1 MLCQREEVI
10 KEKERGLHHKMMQLV
25 WIDIIIFFLIA
36 GAGVILSQRIYRQD
50 METETSNVF
59 EASFSNIENTLH
71 FVENIAFNIMNDKT
85 VKEALRAVN
94 QEREDRYALVD
105 DLYYRLITGSLVAN
119 DAVSIIVTDLEGRQY
134 ATGSLDYNLTEE
146 EQEKIRLLM
155 EERSSRTE
163 PVWLERGNGQELLYG
178 RELYDTPFGGHRP
191 LGMILIRV
199 NLDKMMAES
208 RQGSLAKG
216 NIVIFYHENLI
227 YAGDKRIFD
236 SPELLD
242 SVRKEKNGGSGRYF
256 RTEGESEFS
265 GITYLGYER
274 YKEMMTSTNTL
285 MIFFTAAILFI
296 LIASFLATARVV
308 HHITAPIAFLSKKMK
323 AVEEGDFSV
332 QIDRE
337 LLDTDIMEFEEL
349 AANFNLMTGEIGRLV
364 EDNYLRTI
372 KEKEYQIKVLQ
383 AQINPHFL
391 YNTLDA
397 INWLAMDSGRPEI
410 SSMVQSLATL
420 FREATKQQQYLI
432 PLREEL
438 TLLSCYVTIQKIRL
452 EERLEVAFTIPEE
465 CMDMKIPKLSLQPI
479 LENSVKYAAEVTMK
493 PCLIEIRARRKG
505 NRLILCIWDN
515 GPGIPEQ
522 ILAQIRERRV
532 PDNTGIG
539 LLNIE
544 DRIQMLGGTG
554 SGLKINSK
562 KGQGTWITL
571 CICQPGGEGS

>member
-256 RTEGESEFS
+256 RTEGESEFP

-323 AVEEGDFSV
+323 AVEKGDFSV

>member
-256 RTEGESEFS
+256 RTEGESEFP

>member
-1 MLCQREEVI
+1 
-10 KEKERGLHHKMMQLV
+10 MMQLV

-94 QEREDRYALVD
+94 QDREDRYPLVD

-119 DAVSIIVTDLEGRQY
+119 DAVSIIVTDQEGRQY
-134 ATGSLDYNLTEE
+134 ATGSLDDNLTDE
-146 EQEKIRLLM
+146 EQEKIRFLM

-163 PVWLERGNGQELLYG
+163 PVWIERGNGQELLYG
-178 RELYDTPFGGHRP
+178 REIYDTPFGGHNP

-216 NIVIFYHENLI
+216 NIVIFYKGTPI
-227 YAGDKRIFD
+227 YAGDKRIFG

-242 SVRKEKNGGSGRYF
+242 TVRKEKRGRSGRYF
-256 RTEGESEFS
+256 KAESEFF

-274 YKEMMTSTNTL
+274 YNEMMTSTNTL
-285 MIFFTAAILFI
+285 MIFFTTAILFI
-296 LIASFLATARVV
+296 LIVSFLATARVV
-308 HHITAPIAFLSKKMK
+308 HHITAPIAFLSRKMK
-323 AVEEGDFSV
+323 AVEQGDFSV
-332 QIDRE
+332 QIDRK
-337 LLDTDIMEFEEL
+337 LLDTDIREFEEL

-432 PLREEL
+432 PLSEEL
-438 TLLSCYVTIQKIRL
+438 ALLSCYVTIQKIRL
-452 EERLEVAFTIPEE
+452 EERLEVAFSIPEE
-465 CMDMKIPKLSLQPI
+465 CMNLKIPKLSLQPI

-493 PCLIEIRARRKG
+493 PCLIEIRARKKG
-505 NRLILCIWDN
+505 NRLILCVWDN
-515 GPGIPEQ
+515 GPGIPEP
-522 ILAQIRERRV
+522 ILTQIRERRV
-532 PDNTGIG
+532 PGNTGIG

-544 DRIQMLGGTG
+544 ERIQMLGEPG
-554 SGLKINSK
+554 SGLKIYSA
-562 KGQGTWITL
+562 KGRGTWITL
-571 CICQPGGEGS
+571 CICQPGGECS

>member
-1 MLCQREEVI
+1 
-10 KEKERGLHHKMMQLV
+10 MMQLV

-134 ATGSLDYNLTEE
+134 ATGSLNYNLTEE

-163 PVWLERGNGQELLYG
+163 PVWLERGNGQELYG

-256 RTEGESEFS
+256 RTEGESEFP

-554 SGLKINSK
+554 SGLKIYSK

-571 CICQPGGEGS
+571 CICQPGGECS

>member
-1 MLCQREEVI
+1 
-10 KEKERGLHHKMMQLV
+10 MMQLV

-146 EQEKIRLLM
+146 D
-155 EERSSRTE
+155 RSSRTE

-256 RTEGESEFS
+256 RTEGESEFP

-332 QIDRE
+332 QIDRD

-493 PCLIEIRARRKG
+493 PCLIEIRAKRKG

-554 SGLKINSK
+554 SGLKIYSK
-562 KGQGTWITL
+562 KGRGTWITL
-571 CICQPGGEGS
+571 CICQPGGESS

>member
-256 RTEGESEFS
+256 RTEGESEFP
-265 GITYLGYER
+265 GITDLGYER

-332 QIDRE
+332 QIDRD

-554 SGLKINSK
+554 SGLKIYSK

>member
-71 FVENIAFNIMNDKT
+71 FVENIAFNIMNDKP

-256 RTEGESEFS
+256 RTEGESEFP

-332 QIDRE
+332 QIDRD

-554 SGLKINSK
+554 SGLKIYSK

>member
-1 MLCQREEVI
+1 
-10 KEKERGLHHKMMQLV
+10 MMQLV
-25 WIDIIIFFLIA
+25 WIDVIIFFLIA
-36 GAGVILSQRIYRQD
+36 GTGVVLSQRIYRQN

-71 FVENIAFNIMNDKT
+71 FIENIAFNIMNDKT

-94 QEREDRYALVD
+94 QGREDRYPLVD

-134 ATGSLDYNLTEE
+134 ATGSLDDNLTAE
-146 EQEKIRLLM
+146 EQIKINALL

-163 PVWLERGNGQELLYG
+163 PVWLERGNGEELLYG
-178 RELYDTPFGGHRP
+178 RELYDTPFGGHSP

-216 NIVIFYHENLI
+216 NIVIFYKGSPI
-227 YAGDKRIFD
+227 YAGDKRVFA

-242 SVRKEKNGGSGRYF
+242 SVRKEEKSGGGRYF
-256 RTEGESEFS
+256 RAEGESEFP

-296 LIASFLATARVV
+296 LIVSFLATARVV
-308 HHITAPIAFLSKKMK
+308 HHITAPIAFLSKNMK
-323 AVEEGDFSV
+323 AVEKGDFSV
-332 QIDRE
+332 QIDKK

-372 KEKEYQIKVLQ
+372 REKEYQIKVLQ

-410 SSMVQSLATL
+410 SSMVQSLAML

-438 TLLSCYVTIQKIRL
+438 TLLSCYITIQKIRL
-452 EERLEVAFTIPEE
+452 EERLEVAISIPEE

-479 LENSVKYAAEVTMK
+479 LENSVKYAAEVTMN
-493 PCLIEIRARRKG
+493 PCLIEIRAKRRG
-505 NRLILCIWDN
+505 ECLILCIWDN
-515 GPGIPEQ
+515 GPGIPEKILTQ
-522 ILAQIRERRV
+522 IKERRV
-532 PDNTGIG
+532 LGNTGIG
-539 LLNIE
+539 LQNIE
-544 DRIQMLGGTG
+544 ERIQMLGGAG
-554 SGLKINSK
+554 SRLKIYSK
-562 KGQGTWITL
+562 KGRGTWITL

>member
-1 MLCQREEVI
+1 
-10 KEKERGLHHKMMQLV
+10 MMQLV

-94 QEREDRYALVD
+94 QDREDRYPLVD

-119 DAVSIIVTDLEGRQY
+119 DAVSIIVTDQEGRQY
-134 ATGSLDYNLTEE
+134 ATGSLDDNLTDE
-146 EQEKIRLLM
+146 EQEKIRFLM

-163 PVWLERGNGQELLYG
+163 PVWIERGNGQELLYG
-178 RELYDTPFGGHRP
+178 REIYDTPFGGHNP

-216 NIVIFYHENLI
+216 NIVIFYKGTPI
-227 YAGDKRIFD
+227 YAGDKRIFG

-242 SVRKEKNGGSGRYF
+242 TVRKEKRGRSGRYF
-256 RTEGESEFS
+256 KAESESEFS

-274 YKEMMTSTNTL
+274 YNEMMTSTNTL
-285 MIFFTAAILFI
+285 MIFFTTAILFI
-296 LIASFLATARVV
+296 LIVSFLATARVV
-308 HHITAPIAFLSKKMK
+308 HHITAPIAFLSRKMK
-323 AVEEGDFSV
+323 AVEQGDFSV
-332 QIDRE
+332 QIDRK
-337 LLDTDIMEFEEL
+337 LLDTDIREFEEL

-432 PLREEL
+432 PLSEEL
-438 TLLSCYVTIQKIRL
+438 ALLSCYVTIQKIRL
-452 EERLEVAFTIPEE
+452 EERL
-465 CMDMKIPKLSLQPI
+465 K
-479 LENSVKYAAEVTMK
+479 
-493 PCLIEIRARRKG
+493 RKF
-505 NRLILCIWDN
+505 RYL
-515 GPGIPEQ
+515 
-522 ILAQIRERRV
+522 
-532 PDNTGIG
+532 
-539 LLNIE
+539 
-544 DRIQMLGGTG
+544 
-554 SGLKINSK
+554 
-562 KGQGTWITL
+562 
-571 CICQPGGEGS
+571 

>member
-1 MLCQREEVI
+1 
-10 KEKERGLHHKMMQLV
+10 
-25 WIDIIIFFLIA
+25 
-36 GAGVILSQRIYRQD
+36 
-50 METETSNVF
+50 
-59 EASFSNIENTLH
+59 
-71 FVENIAFNIMNDKT
+71 
-85 VKEALRAVN
+85 
-94 QEREDRYALVD
+94 
-105 DLYYRLITGSLVAN
+105 
-119 DAVSIIVTDLEGRQY
+119 
-134 ATGSLDYNLTEE
+134 
-146 EQEKIRLLM
+146 
-155 EERSSRTE
+155 
-163 PVWLERGNGQELLYG
+163 
-178 RELYDTPFGGHRP
+178 
-191 LGMILIRV
+191 
-199 NLDKMMAES
+199 
-208 RQGSLAKG
+208 
-216 NIVIFYHENLI
+216 
-227 YAGDKRIFD
+227 
-236 SPELLD
+236 
-242 SVRKEKNGGSGRYF
+242 
-256 RTEGESEFS
+256 
-265 GITYLGYER
+265 
-274 YKEMMTSTNTL
+274 
-285 MIFFTAAILFI
+285 
-296 LIASFLATARVV
+296 
-308 HHITAPIAFLSKKMK
+308 
-323 AVEEGDFSV
+323 
-332 QIDRE
+332 
-337 LLDTDIMEFEEL
+337 MEFEEL

-554 SGLKINSK
+554 SGLKIYSK

>member
-1 MLCQREEVI
+1 
-10 KEKERGLHHKMMQLV
+10 MMQLV

-242 SVRKEKNGGSGRYF
+242 SVRKENNGGSGRYF
-256 RTEGESEFS
+256 RTEGESEFP

-332 QIDRE
+332 QIDRD

-420 FREATKQQQYLI
+420 FREATKQQYLI

-554 SGLKINSK
+554 SGLKIYSK
-562 KGQGTWITL
+562 KGRGTWITL
-571 CICQPGGEGS
+571 CICQPGGESS

>member
-1 MLCQREEVI
+1 
-10 KEKERGLHHKMMQLV
+10 
-25 WIDIIIFFLIA
+25 
-36 GAGVILSQRIYRQD
+36 
-50 METETSNVF
+50 
-59 EASFSNIENTLH
+59 
-71 FVENIAFNIMNDKT
+71 
-85 VKEALRAVN
+85 
-94 QEREDRYALVD
+94 
-105 DLYYRLITGSLVAN
+105 
-119 DAVSIIVTDLEGRQY
+119 
-134 ATGSLDYNLTEE
+134 
-146 EQEKIRLLM
+146 M

-256 RTEGESEFS
+256 RTEGESEFP

-554 SGLKINSK
+554 SGLKIYSK

>member
-1 MLCQREEVI
+1 
-10 KEKERGLHHKMMQLV
+10 MMQLV

-134 ATGSLDYNLTEE
+134 ATGSLNYNLTEE

-163 PVWLERGNGQELLYG
+163 PVWLERGNG

-256 RTEGESEFS
+256 RTEGESEFP

-332 QIDRE
+332 QIDRD

-493 PCLIEIRARRKG
+493 PCLIEIRAKRKG

-554 SGLKINSK
+554 SGLKIYSK
-562 KGQGTWITL
+562 KGRGTWITL
-571 CICQPGGEGS
+571 CICQPGGESS

>member
-1 MLCQREEVI
+1 
-10 KEKERGLHHKMMQLV
+10 MMQLV

-163 PVWLERGNGQELLYG
+163 PVWLERGNGQELVYG

-216 NIVIFYHENLI
+216 NIVIFYHENPI

-236 SPELLD
+236 SPVLLD

-256 RTEGESEFS
+256 RTEGESEFP

-332 QIDRE
+332 QIDRD

-532 PDNTGIG
+532 PGNTGIG

-544 DRIQMLGGTG
+544 ERIQMLGGTG
-554 SGLKINSK
+554 SGLKIYSK
-562 KGQGTWITL
+562 KGRGTWITL
-571 CICQPGGEGS
+571 CICQPGGESS

>member
-50 METETSNVF
+50 METETSNVV
-59 EASFSNIENTLH
+59 EASFSNIDNTLH

-191 LGMILIRV
+191 LGMIL
-199 NLDKMMAES
+199 
-208 RQGSLAKG
+208 SLAKG

-256 RTEGESEFS
+256 RTEGESEFP

-332 QIDRE
+332 QIDRD

-554 SGLKINSK
+554 SGLKIYSK

>member
-1 MLCQREEVI
+1 
-10 KEKERGLHHKMMQLV
+10 MMQLV

-94 QEREDRYALVD
+94 QDREDRYPLVD

-119 DAVSIIVTDLEGRQY
+119 DAVSIIVTDQEGRQY
-134 ATGSLDYNLTEE
+134 ATGSLDDNLTDE
-146 EQEKIRLLM
+146 EQEKIRFLM

-163 PVWLERGNGQELLYG
+163 PVWIERGNGQELLYG
-178 RELYDTPFGGHRP
+178 REIYDTPFGGHNP

-216 NIVIFYHENLI
+216 NIVIFYKGTPI
-227 YAGDKRIFD
+227 YAGDKRIFG

-242 SVRKEKNGGSGRYF
+242 TVRKEKRGRSGRYF
-256 RTEGESEFS
+256 KAESESEFS

-274 YKEMMTSTNTL
+274 YNEMMTSTNTL
-285 MIFFTAAILFI
+285 MIFFTTAILFI
-296 LIASFLATARVV
+296 LIVSFLATARVV
-308 HHITAPIAFLSKKMK
+308 HHITAPIAFLSRKMK
-323 AVEEGDFSV
+323 AVEQGDFSV
-332 QIDRE
+332 QIDRK
-337 LLDTDIMEFEEL
+337 LLDTDIREFEEL

-432 PLREEL
+432 PLSEEL
-438 TLLSCYVTIQKIRL
+438 ALLSCYVTIQKIRL
-452 EERLEVAFTIPEE
+452 EVAFSIPEE
-465 CMDMKIPKLSLQPI
+465 CMNLKIPKLSLQPI

-493 PCLIEIRARRKG
+493 PCLIEIRARKKG
-505 NRLILCIWDN
+505 NRLILCVWDN
-515 GPGIPEQ
+515 GPGIPEP
-522 ILAQIRERRV
+522 ILTQIRERRV
-532 PDNTGIG
+532 PGNTGIG

-544 DRIQMLGGTG
+544 ERIQMLGEPG
-554 SGLKINSK
+554 SGLKIYSA
-562 KGQGTWITL
+562 KGRGTWITL
-571 CICQPGGEGS
+571 CICQPGGECS

>member
-1 MLCQREEVI
+1 
-10 KEKERGLHHKMMQLV
+10 MMQLV
-25 WIDIIIFFLIA
+25 WIDVIIFFLIA
-36 GAGVILSQRIYRQD
+36 GTGVVLSQRIYRQD

-71 FVENIAFNIMNDKT
+71 FIENIAFNIMNDKT

-94 QEREDRYALVD
+94 QGREDRYPLVD

-134 ATGSLDYNLTEE
+134 ATGSLDDNLTVE
-146 EQEKIRLLM
+146 EQITINVLL

-163 PVWLERGNGQELLYG
+163 PIWLERGNGQELLYG
-178 RELYDTPFGGHRP
+178 RELYDTPFGGHSP
-191 LGMILIRV
+191 LGMIMIRV

-216 NIVIFYHENLI
+216 NIVIFYKGNPI
-227 YAGDKRIFD
+227 YAGDKRIFG

-242 SVRKEKNGGSGRYF
+242 LVRKEEKDSSGRYF
-256 RTEGESEFS
+256 RAEGASEFP

-296 LIASFLATARVV
+296 LIVSFLATAQVV
-308 HHITAPIAFLSKKMK
+308 HHITAPIAFLSKNMK
-323 AVEEGDFSV
+323 AVEKGDFSV
-332 QIDRE
+332 QIDKK
-337 LLDTDIMEFEEL
+337 LLDTDVVEFEEL

-372 KEKEYQIKVLQ
+372 REKEYQIKVLQ

-410 SSMVQSLATL
+410 SSMVQSLAML

-438 TLLSCYVTIQKIRL
+438 TLLSCYITIQKIRL
-452 EERLEVAFTIPEE
+452 EERLEVVISIPEE

-493 PCLIEIRARRKG
+493 PCLIEIRAKRRG
-505 NRLILCIWDN
+505 ESLILCIWDN
-515 GPGIPEQ
+515 GPGIPEKILTQ
-522 ILAQIRERRV
+522 IKKRCVLG
-532 PDNTGIG
+532 NTGIG
-539 LLNIE
+539 LQNIE
-544 DRIQMLGGTG
+544 ERIQMLGGAG
-554 SGLKINSK
+554 SRLKIYSK
-562 KGQGTWITL
+562 KGRGTWITL
-571 CICQPGGEGS
+571 CICQPGGEES

>member
-1 MLCQREEVI
+1 
-10 KEKERGLHHKMMQLV
+10 MMQLV

-242 SVRKEKNGGSGRYF
+242 SVRKENNGGSGRYF
-256 RTEGESEFS
+256 RTEGESEFP

-332 QIDRE
+332 QIDRD

-420 FREATKQQQYLI
+420 FREATKQQYLI

-554 SGLKINSK
+554 SGLKIYSK

>member
-256 RTEGESEFS
+256 RTEGESEFP

-332 QIDRE
+332 QIDRD

-554 SGLKINSK
+554 SGLKIYSK

-571 CICQPGGEGS
+571 CICQPGGESS

>member
-1 MLCQREEVI
+1 
-10 KEKERGLHHKMMQLV
+10 MMQLV

-119 DAVSIIVTDLEGRQY
+119 DAVSIIVIDLEGRQY

-256 RTEGESEFS
+256 RTEGESEFP

-372 KEKEYQIKVLQ
+372 KENQIKVLQ

-554 SGLKINSK
+554 SGLKIYSK

-571 CICQPGGEGS
+571 CICQPGGESS